1 MTDPTESH
9 GNLFPIFLLSLIQF
23 FLVPITIFRVGGWLL
38 GDGDKAA
45 RPAAAAPAVAPAD
58 ASSEWGKAAAAHAAR
73 NLSLIHI

>member
-45 RPAAAAPAVAPAD
+45 RPAAAARAFPSRGIP
-58 ASSEWGKAAAAHAAR
+58 R
-73 NLSLIHI
+73 NHQLG